1 MMYTVAPLASK
12 VLAIIKPIPWGEVQ
26 STLGLYRCR
35 LGAST
40 YASAAS
46 DDSHNASEVE
56 KVACSQGG
64 EHCVRHD
71 GLELAEGV
79 QTWGCLGVILVRGM
93 PRSLYIAMCVIAKHL
108 ECSAYAR
115 LAIHVL

>member
-26 STLGLYRCR
+26 STLGLHRCR

-46 DDSHNASEVE
+46 DDSHSASEVE

-71 GLELAEGV
+71 GLECAS
-79 QTWGCLGVILVRGM
+79 LGRADVGM
-93 PRSLYIAMCVIAKHL
+93 PWGNPCGRDAEELIY
-108 ECSAYAR
+108 R
-115 LAIHVL
+115 HVRHREASRV